1 MEAKE
6 IKLGDGMSRIE
17 IHGLNEARRVCCLAF
32 RRLPTR
38 DAGEM
43 LDGVKA
49 SVNAAVWPYST
60 PNAVAARRK
69 LARKILGV

>member
-6 IKLGDGMSRIE
+6 IKLGDGMSRVE
-17 IHGLNEARRVCCLAF
+17 IHGLNEAQRVCCLAF
-32 RRLPTR
+32 RTVPTR

-43 LDGVKA
+43 LDGIKA
-49 SVNAAVWPYST
+49 SVKAATWPYST

-69 LARKILGV
+69 LARHILGV